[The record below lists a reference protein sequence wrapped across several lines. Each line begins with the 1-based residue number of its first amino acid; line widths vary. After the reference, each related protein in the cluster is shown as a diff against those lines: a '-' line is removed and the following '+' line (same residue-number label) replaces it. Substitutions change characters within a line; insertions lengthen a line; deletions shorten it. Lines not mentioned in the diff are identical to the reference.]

1 NHWKRSTT
9 EKKKE
14 TSTNEFNHHQRCT
27 DLESPRSLPNRHHC
41 KQNHIILHTCT
52 DSSASNTD
60 SPKKRSTT
68 VTSAASANHSPIV
81 LTTSITSE
89 KVALREPGS
98 TSNAA
103 GQEWFE
109 QKRQAI
115 SSALEAS
122 ERSTTTI
129 TMMMSSPPPG
139 VQKDADGLILP
150 RKLINP
156 CLESNERQQLH
167 RELKFNNKVG
177 KSVLNQKSELQR
189 AYEKQRERQQRQQQ
203 HQEDLSPTAGLKAEL
218 NRVIMERAQKH
229 ERQEGGGEDEEDK
242 QYVNPEYLN
251 ARAKLR
257 QQRASELK

>member
-1 NHWKRSTT
+1 MSRTHISSGIISRMRVFESTDSTASNPDSPIRRSTT
-9 EKKKE
+9 S
-14 TSTNEFNHHQRCT
+14 TSKST
-27 DLESPRSLPNRHHC
+27 
-41 KQNHIILHTCT
+41 
-52 DSSASNTD
+52 AS
-60 SPKKRSTT
+60 
-68 VTSAASANHSPIV
+68 TSHSPIL
-81 LTTSITSE
+81 LTSTTTENI
-89 KVALREPGS
+89 VLREPGS
-98 TSNAA
+98 TYYSDH
-103 GQEWFE
+103 QDFE

-115 SSALEAS
+115 SDHLAS
-122 ERSTTTI
+122 KLVANERSTTTI

-139 VQKDADGLILP
+139 VQKDADGLIIP

-156 CLESNERQQLH
+156 CLESNEHKSLH
-167 RELKFNNKVG
+167 RELKFNNKIG

-203 HQEDLSPTAGLKAEL
+203 EDLSPTAGLKAEL

-229 ERQEGGGEDEEDK
+229 EKESGEDEEDK

>member
-1 NHWKRSTT
+1 MSRTHISSGIMSRMRV
-9 EKKKE
+9 
-14 TSTNEFNHHQRCT
+14 F
-27 DLESPRSLPNRHHC
+27 ES
-41 KQNHIILHTCT
+41 T
-52 DSSASNTD
+52 DSSASITD
-60 SPKKRSTT
+60 SPTKRSTT
-68 VTSAASANHSPIV
+68 ATSVATSSQHSPII
-81 LTTSITSE
+81 LKAPLSSSTSSTSE
-89 KVALREPGS
+89 KIVLREPESIPTTGP
-98 TSNAA
+98 
-103 GQEWFE
+103 EWFE
-109 QKRQAI
+109 HKRQAI
-115 SSALEAS
+115 SSALAAN
-122 ERSTTTI
+122 ERTTTTI

-167 RELKFNNKVG
+167 RELKFNTKMG

-203 HQEDLSPTAGLKAEL
+203 QEDLSPTAGLKAEL

-229 ERQEGGGEDEEDK
+229 ERQEGDEDEEDK

>member
-1 NHWKRSTT
+1 MSRTHISSGIMSRMRV
-9 EKKKE
+9 
-14 TSTNEFNHHQRCT
+14 F
-27 DLESPRSLPNRHHC
+27 ES
-41 KQNHIILHTCT
+41 T
-52 DSSASNTD
+52 DSTASITD
-60 SPKKRSTT
+60 SPPKHSST
-68 VTSAASANHSPIV
+68 VTSAAALASHSPVI
-81 LTTSITSE
+81 LPISTTSE
-89 KVALREPGS
+89 KIVLREPGS
-98 TSNAA
+98 TTNA

-115 SSALEAS
+115 SSALEAN

-139 VQKDADGLILP
+139 VQKDAEGLILP

-167 RELKFNNKVG
+167 RELKFNNKIG

-189 AYEKQRERQQRQQQ
+189 AYEKQRERQQRQQ
-203 HQEDLSPTAGLKAEL
+203 HQDDLSPTAGLKAEL

-229 ERQEGGGEDEEDK
+229 ERQESGEDEEDK

>member
-1 NHWKRSTT
+1 MN
-9 EKKKE
+9 
-14 TSTNEFNHHQRCT
+14 TS
-27 DLESPRSLPNRHHC
+27 
-41 KQNHIILHTCT
+41 T
-52 DSSASNTD
+52 DSSASITD
-60 SPKKRSTT
+60 SPTKRSTT
-68 VTSAASANHSPIV
+68 ATTAATSSQHSPII
-81 LTTSITSE
+81 LTAALSSSTSTSE
-89 KVALREPGS
+89 KIVLREPESIPTVGP
-98 TSNAA
+98 
-103 GQEWFE
+103 EWFE
-109 QKRQAI
+109 HKRQAI
-115 SSALEAS
+115 SSALAAN
-122 ERSTTTI
+122 ERTTTTI

-167 RELKFNNKVG
+167 RELKFNNKMG

-189 AYEKQRERQQRQQQ
+189 AYEKQRERQQRQQ

-229 ERQEGGGEDEEDK
+229 ERQEGGEDEEDK